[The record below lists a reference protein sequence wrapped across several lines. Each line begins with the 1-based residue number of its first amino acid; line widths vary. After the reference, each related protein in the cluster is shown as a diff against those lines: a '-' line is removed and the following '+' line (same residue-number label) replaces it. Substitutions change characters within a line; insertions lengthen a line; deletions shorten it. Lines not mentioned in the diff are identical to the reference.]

1 MTATT
6 PQHRVPPSTVS
17 IRQRTKAMLC
27 RATAL
32 VGAAW
37 LTTAPVHAAAP
48 PEAPATPMSFG
59 QCADRDLPREIA
71 PRVQCGSI
79 TVEENRERPNGR
91 TITLPVLRIVS
102 PAASKQ
108 DPVFVLNGGPGD
120 ANIDTIRPAP
130 MMSAQHDI
138 YYVGY
143 RGADGASAM
152 TCPEFGPPLSA
163 PKLFDKDA
171 LENIALAGKACA
183 ARLQASGNSL
193 MHYSMFDVIE
203 DLEEVRSAIGAA
215 RVNLFSVSYGT
226 RLAQYYARRHPKSIA
241 RSAMFAV
248 NPPGHFVFSAH
259 VNDQVL
265 DRLTVLCAA
274 DSFCA
279 SQTSNLGATIR
290 ASLKAGERSG
300 DPAID
305 DARTQLALFQMLYS
319 RKTTAMFVTA
329 AIAAENGNLEPLA
342 QAAPLVEQG
351 MQGVIFGDL
360 FSKGS
365 IDLYHYPALLASF
378 AATDESMGSPFD
390 MLYMTASKY
399 WPAAPV
405 PAGYHRAAYDP
416 TPTLLVNGDIDVS
429 TPLLFVQ
436 AELMPYLPN
445 GKLVVLK
452 DYGHSDFARQPE
464 GLDVLVTK
472 FFADGTVDT
481 SSMKDDPYRFG
492 QQ

>member
-1 MTATT
+1 MTATLH
-6 PQHRVPPSTVS
+6 HRLSPLILSA
-17 IRQRTKAMLC
+17 RRRAKAMLC
-27 RATAL
+27 GATAL
-32 VGAAW
+32 TGAVW
-37 LTTAPVHAAAP
+37 LTGLPVEAAARD
-48 PEAPATPMSFG
+48 ETPAAIAFG
-59 QCADRDLPREIA
+59 PCADRELPAEIA
-71 PRVQCGSI
+71 PRTQCGSI
-79 TVEENRERPNGR
+79 TVEENREQPNGR
-91 TITLPVLRIVS
+91 TITLPVLRIMS
-102 PAASKQ
+102 PAESKR
-108 DPVFVLNGGPGD
+108 DPVFVLNGGPGG
-120 ANIDTIRPAP
+120 ANLDNIRPAP
-130 MMSAQHDI
+130 LMSAQHDI

-143 RGADGASAM
+143 RGADGAGAM
-152 TCPEFGPPLSA
+152 TCPEFGPPLAA
-163 PKLFDKDA
+163 PKLFEKDA

-183 ARLQASGNSL
+183 ERLQAAGNSL

-203 DLEEVRSAIGAA
+203 DLEQVRVAIGAA

-226 RLAQYYARRHPKSIA
+226 RVAQFYARRHPASIA
-241 RSAMFAV
+241 RSAMAAV

-279 SQTSNLGATIR
+279 SQTSNLGATVR

-319 RKTTAMFVTA
+319 RKGTAMFLEA
-329 AIAAENGNLEPLA
+329 AVAAEKGNLEPLR
-342 QAAPLVEQG
+342 QAGPVIEQG
-351 MQGVIFGDL
+351 LQGVIFGDL
-360 FSKGS
+360 FAKGS
-365 IDLYHYPALLASF
+365 IDLYRYPTLVASF
-378 AATDESMGSPFD
+378 AATDKSMGSPFD

-399 WPAAPV
+399 WPTAPV
-405 PAGYHRAAYDP
+405 PADYHRAAYDP

-452 DYGHSDFARQPE
+452 DYGHSDFGRQPG
-464 GLDVLVTK
+464 GLDVMVTR
-472 FFADGTVDT
+472 FFSDGTVDT
-481 SSMKDDPYRFG
+481 SALKDDPYRFG
-492 QQ
+492 PQ